1 MGGLAQSVECVVS
14 NDEAPGSKPGFSTLF
29 VKNSQQ
35 YGILAEWLRRA
46 PAKCVGSA
54 RVSSNLTDIVH
65 FGFSKPKSISA
76 RVPKSSSSGNRTPG
90 VCVTGRN
97 VTNYTNE
104 EEKGTTGIEP
114 VTAGSA
120 IPCST
125 AELSTHLRLGVKGP
139 GWSGIEPGR
148 TT

>member
-1 MGGLAQSVECVVS
+1 MSFGFASHVGGLAQSVECVVS

-29 VKNSQQ
+29 VK
-35 YGILAEWLRRA
+35 
-46 PAKCVGSA
+46 
-54 RVSSNLTDIVH
+54 
-65 FGFSKPKSISA
+65 SISA
-76 RVPKSSSSGNRTPG
+76 AVPKSSSSGNRTPG

-125 AELSTHLRLGVKGP
+125 AELSTHLRLGAKGP
-139 GWSGIEPGR
+139 GRSGSIPAR
-148 TT
+148 ALLTLHRHAPFAKK